1 MISTPGGA
9 VILLFWSQIRALGG
23 RRRREAQLGTS
34 SLGILSQNRY
44 FLHDYINKHTCTQG
58 LLARSVFTI
67 APTSSGPCCSC
78 FRGFQ
83 SVIQPDPLNKT
94 LIHTHTHTLT
104 ERHSHSDTSS
114 LPPCTLIKLFPV
126 SMVTINDEQNAQ
138 NRSQQKVKP
147 LIIFS
152 HHAVHLCFTS
162 FSSVAPT
169 PRSFS
174 DSKRPPH
181 SVVLCCRSLHN
192 APLLSIYPHSHSPC
206 SRGDSQRARLLSC
219 IGISTALNTALICQL
234 HVTRTSVMVTTDR
247 KVNNNI
253 LARWWMMTRIGVSVW
268 RYWCSHSVVHCGINE
283 YIRVHIWT
291 RGNSCS
297 VVLLFWHV
305 SALYSRFN

>member
-1 MISTPGGA
+1 M
-9 VILLFWSQIRALGG
+9 LRRAEEKRGSAW
-23 RRRREAQLGTS
+23 RAS

-58 LLARSVFTI
+58 LLAHSVFTI

-104 ERHSHSDTSS
+104 ERHSHTDTSS

-138 NRSQQKVKP
+138 NRSQQKAKP
-147 LIIFS
+147 LIISS
-152 HHAVHLCFTS
+152 HRAVRLCFTS

-174 DSKRPPH
+174 YSKRPPH

-192 APLLSIYPHSHSPC
+192 APLLSTYPHSHPPC
-206 SRGDSQRARLLSC
+206 SRGDSQRAGLLSC
-219 IGISTALNTALICQL
+219 IGIFSHCVKHRAAALICQL

-247 KVNNNI
+247 KVNSNNI
-253 LARWWMMTRIGVSVW
+253 LARRWMMTCAGVSV
-268 RYWCSHSVVHCGINE
+268 
-283 YIRVHIWT
+283 
-291 RGNSCS
+291 
-297 VVLLFWHV
+297 
-305 SALYSRFN
+305 